1 MTLQVYLQKMQ
12 STTKDAS
19 CKRTFKRKAQ
29 IETLALIFNNHYI
42 LTRKIETNIGIKM
55 LFQNL
60 YCNNSWTS
68 ISIVLTVG
76 RTKIKNMN
84 QSTIDGFAPCIET
97 LLQGLAGQGIS
108 RIPLHLLNSI
118 NCLEKVAHT
127 WTPISSSRPP
137 IMFSQARALMA
148 EKVRY

>member
-1 MTLQVYLQKMQ
+1 
-12 STTKDAS
+12 
-19 CKRTFKRKAQ
+19 
-29 IETLALIFNNHYI
+29 
-42 LTRKIETNIGIKM
+42 M

-84 QSTIDGFAPCIET
+84 QSTTD

-118 NCLEKVAHT
+118 ICLEMVAHSPQQ
-127 WTPISSSRPP
+127 TPNNVFTSKGSHG
-137 IMFSQARALMA
+137 
-148 EKVRY
+148 